1 MLPNNVVEE
10 YKLGGLYIWYF
21 ESENALDSEKIK
33 LINKNTKEQIDSLE
47 F

>member
-10 YKLGGLYIWYF
+10 YQLEGLYIWYF
-21 ESENALDSEKIK
+21 ESENALDGGEIN
-33 LINKNTKEQIDSLE
+33 LINKYTEELE